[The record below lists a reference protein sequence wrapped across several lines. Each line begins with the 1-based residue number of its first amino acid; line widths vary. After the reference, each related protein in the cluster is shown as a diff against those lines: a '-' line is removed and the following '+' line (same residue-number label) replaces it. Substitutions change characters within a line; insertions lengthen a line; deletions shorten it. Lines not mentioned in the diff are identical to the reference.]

1 MIILTNEEKVID
13 KIKHP
18 LMIKTLGTLR
28 TEGNDLN
35 KDLVWKAH
43 GQHNNQQF
51 KKLNIF
57 PLIPGRHSY
66 HFYSAQY

>member
-43 GQHNNQQF
+43 GQHNNQQ
-51 KKLNIF
+51 
-57 PLIPGRHSY
+57 
-66 HFYSAQY
+66 